1 VDPPSRFGNDRRGYL
16 QLTSN
21 LNFTKPLCAVLENRH
36 ATASIVAMKENEV
49 MDVKSEEPLGVSSE
63 ISQPSGVG
71 SGPISALPTPR
82 PAKVSDGP
90 VDVVEHHIVGGP
102 MDDLQDV
109 SQNKEEVKGDTNE
122 AVRDASHGVVEV
134 GVQTIADYIL
144 GLQSTLNQSTVEP
157 SAAEITQNV
166 LSSGPAGAGAGEGE
180 DGSVV
185 GSLDV
190 RFAKF
195 QSLSRE
201 NVDVCRST
209 RMRQTLHLGI

>member
-1 VDPPSRFGNDRRGYL
+1 VDPPSRFGNDRRACL
-16 QLTSN
+16 QLTSK
-21 LNFTKPLCAVLENRH
+21 LELHMPLCAVLENKH

-63 ISQPSGVG
+63 ISQPSGAA
-71 SGPISALPTPR
+71 SGPISALPTPTS
-82 PAKVSDGP
+82 AKVSDRP
-90 VDVVEHHIVGGP
+90 VDVVEHHMVGGP
-102 MDDLQDV
+102 TADLQDV
-109 SQNKEEVKGDTNE
+109 SQNKEGVKGDRNE
-122 AVRDASHGVVEV
+122 AVRDASHDVVA
-134 GVQTIADYIL
+134 GGAQTITDYIS
-144 GLQSTLNQSTVEP
+144 GLQSTLNQSTVEL

-166 LSSGPAGAGAGEGE
+166 LSSDAAGAGVGEGE

-190 RFAKF
+190 SFAKF

-201 NVDVCRST
+201 NVDLCRST

>member
-1 VDPPSRFGNDRRGYL
+1 VDPPSRFGNDRRGCL

-63 ISQPSGVG
+63 ISQPSCAA
-71 SGPISALPTPR
+71 SGPISALPTPT
-82 PAKVSDGP
+82 PAKVSDRP
-90 VDVVEHHIVGGP
+90 VDVVEHHMVGGP
-102 MDDLQDV
+102 TGDLQDV
-109 SQNKEEVKGDTNE
+109 SQNKEEGKGNMNE
-122 AVRDASHGVVEV
+122 AVKDASHDVVG
-134 GVQTIADYIL
+134 GVQTITDYIS
-144 GLQSTLNQSTVEP
+144 GLQSTLILSTAGL

-166 LSSGPAGAGAGEGE
+166 LSSDPAGAGAGEGE